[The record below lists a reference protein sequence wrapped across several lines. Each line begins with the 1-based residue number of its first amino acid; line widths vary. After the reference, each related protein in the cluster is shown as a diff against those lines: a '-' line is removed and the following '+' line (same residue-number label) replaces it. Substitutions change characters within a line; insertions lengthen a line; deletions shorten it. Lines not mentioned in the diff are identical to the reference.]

1 MSARSTYLSN
11 PSLIP
16 LTIEHVYVIM
26 RMYGDHAKQSEK
38 DGHMK
43 NDVKKQIEEFIENNK
58 DNSEKFQEYKGYDT
72 YMRNKRIID
81 NSDLPKE
88 YIGGRLFTSK

>member
-1 MSARSTYLSN
+1 
-11 PSLIP
+11 
-16 LTIEHVYVIM
+16 
-26 RMYGDHAKQSEK
+26 MYGDHAKQSEK

>member
-1 MSARSTYLSN
+1 
-11 PSLIP
+11 
-16 LTIEHVYVIM
+16 
-26 RMYGDHAKQSEK
+26 
-38 DGHMK
+38 MK

-88 YIGGRLFTSK
+88 YIGGKLFTSK